1 MKWVR
6 IPRKTCH
13 MIRSIEVKNF
23 RCFKQLSLSQ
33 LGRIN
38 LLVGRNASGKTAF
51 LEALFLVAGG
61 SAEVILRLRGLRGSG
76 EIIKITYT
84 KKFYESLWND
94 LFFAF
99 NPREVIS
106 IRTSGTQGA
115 DRVLKISYD
124 EDESLT
130 IPIMEKT
137 EDLPAITPIKMQWTT
152 STGKT
157 FEMKPTITPRGLNV
171 GQFVDALPG
180 AFFASFVSPNA
191 EENAANFSELSKQ
204 GKEGEL
210 VKALNREFPYIQ
222 GLSVEIDS
230 GTPMVYASI
239 AGTSQPRKIPLT
251 LVSGGINKFVSLLLA
266 IASNPGGVIYVD
278 EIENGFYYDRLS
290 TIWSSLFALARE
302 YDVQI
307 FASTHS
313 SECLRA
319 ILPLI
324 KQEEEEFRLLR
335 ANRGDDQCNISGYRG
350 KDLRNAIQQEFELR

>member
-1 MKWVR
+1 
-6 IPRKTCH
+6 
-13 MIRSIEVKNF
+13 
-23 RCFKQLSLSQ
+23 
-33 LGRIN
+33 
-38 LLVGRNASGKTAF
+38 
-51 LEALFLVAGG
+51 
-61 SAEVILRLRGLRGSG
+61 
-76 EIIKITYT
+76 
-84 KKFYESLWND
+84 LWND

-115 DRVLKISYD
+115 DRLLKILYD

-137 EDLPAITPIKMQWTT
+137 EDLPTITPIKMQWTT
-152 STGKT
+152 SNGKT
-157 FEMKPTITPRGLNV
+157 IDVKPTITPRGVNV

-180 AFFASFVSPNA
+180 AFFGSFGSSNA

-210 VKALNREFPYIQ
+210 VKALNSEFPYIQ

-230 GTPMVYASI
+230 GTPMVYASM

-251 LVSGGINKFVSLLLA
+251 LVSGGISKFVSLLLA

-290 TIWSSLFALARE
+290 TIWSSLFSLARK
-302 YDVQI
+302 YNVQI

-313 SECLRA
+313 SECLKA

-335 ANRGDDQCNISGYRG
+335 ANRDDDQCNITVYRG

>member
-1 MKWVR
+1 
-6 IPRKTCH
+6 

-23 RCFKQLSLSQ
+23 RCFKSLNLSQ

-76 EIIKITYT
+76 DVIKITYT

-94 LFFAF
+94 LFYAF
-99 NPREVIS
+99 NPKQGIS

-124 EDESLT
+124 EEESLT
-130 IPIMEKT
+130 IPIMDKG
-137 EDLPAITPIKMQWTT
+137 EDLPGITPIKMQWTT
-152 STGKT
+152 SGGKF
-157 FEMKPTITPRGLNV
+157 FEVKPTITPRGLNV

-191 EENAANFSELSKQ
+191 EENATNYSELSKQ

-239 AGTSQPRKIPLT
+239 AGTAHLRKVPLT

-278 EIENGFYYDRLS
+278 EIENGFYYDRLT
-290 TIWSSLFALARE
+290 TIWSSLFALARQ

-313 SECLRA
+313 SECLKA

-324 KQEEEEFRLLR
+324 KQDEEEFRLLR
-335 ANRGDDQCNISGYRG
+335 ANRDDDQCNVLVYRG
-350 KDLRNAIQQEFELR
+350 KDLGNAIQQEFELR